1 MTIASIA
8 GALVPIAALLGL
20 GVLLRRVRGF
30 SDPAFWS
37 GAERLAYFVLLPVL
51 LFVNIATVDLA
62 GVPLARMAAAVVV
75 PTLLVTVLL
84 FALHRVVAPS
94 APAFTSVL
102 QGSVRF
108 NTYVG
113 VSLAISISPGEGAA
127 LAGVVGAVLV
137 PLVNI
142 IATLGFE
149 VFLVDKGSLLA
160 LVRKIV
166 LNPLVLACVLGAG
179 AGMLPVEA
187 PEVVLAVLDPLAA
200 AALPVGLL
208 CVGAGLRRIELRT
221 HAVGLRREAH
231 HPARAHARG
240 PRRPGRERARR
251 AHRARV
257 LLDRH
262 GEHVVRAGASAG
274 RGRVPHGGAHRV
286 PDRRVVRDAAAR
298 ADRGRRGAA
307 VTCGER
313 SWMCA

>member
-1 MTIASIA
+1 MTVASIA
-8 GALVPIAALLGL
+8 GALVPIAVLLALGAA
-20 GVLLRRVRGF
+20 LRRVRGF

-51 LFVNIATVDLA
+51 LFVNIATVDLG
-62 GVPLARMAAAVVV
+62 GVPLLRVSAAVVG
-75 PTLLVTVLL
+75 PTLLVAALL

-113 VSLAISISPGEGAA
+113 VSLAISIAPADGAA

-166 LNPLVLACVLGAG
+166 LNPLVLACALGAV
-179 AGMLPVEA
+179 AGLLPVEA
-187 PEVVLAVLDPLAA
+187 PQVVLAVLDPLAA

-208 CVGAGLRRIELRT
+208 CVGAGLTRIELRT
-221 HAVGLRREAH
+221 HAVGVAVASVVKLLVL
-231 HPARAHARG
+231 PALTLTAL
-240 PRRPGRERARR
+240 
-251 AHRARV
+251 V
-257 LLDRH
+257 LL
-262 GEHVVRAGASAG
+262 GVSGPVALVALVFCSIGTASTSYVLA
-274 RGRVPHGGAHRV
+274 RQLGG
-286 PDRRVVRDAAAR
+286 DAPLMAALI
-298 ADRGRRGAA
+298 AFQTVASFLTLPFVLTVGAA
-307 VTCGER
+307 VLL
-313 SWMCA
+313 

>member
-221 HAVGLRREAH
+221 HAVGLAVASVAKLIIL
-231 HPARAHARG
+231 PGLTLAALVVLGVSGPVALIALVFCSIGTASTSYVLARQLGGDASLMAALIAFQTVASFVTL
-240 PRRPGRERARR
+240 PL
-251 AHRARV
+251 V
-257 LLDRH
+257 LT
-262 GEHVVRAGASAG
+262 V
-274 RGRVPHGGAHRV
+274 
-286 PDRRVVRDAAAR
+286 
-298 ADRGRRGAA
+298 GAA
-307 VTCGER
+307 VLL
-313 SWMCA
+313 

>member
-8 GALVPIAALLGL
+8 AALVPIAALLGL

-30 SDPAFWS
+30 SDPVFWS

-84 FALHRVVAPS
+84 FALHRFVAPT

-113 VSLAISISPGEGAA
+113 VSLAISIAPGEGAA

-208 CVGAGLRRIELRT
+208 CVGAGLQRIALRT
-221 HAVGLRREAH
+221 HAVGLAVASVAKLIIL
-231 HPARAHARG
+231 PGLTLVALVGLGVSGPVALIALVFCSIGTASTAYVLARQLGGDASLMAALIAFQTVASFVTL
-240 PRRPGRERARR
+240 PL
-251 AHRARV
+251 V
-257 LLDRH
+257 LS
-262 GEHVVRAGASAG
+262 V
-274 RGRVPHGGAHRV
+274 
-286 PDRRVVRDAAAR
+286 
-298 ADRGRRGAA
+298 GAA
-307 VTCGER
+307 VLL
-313 SWMCA
+313 

>member
-1 MTIASIA
+1 MTVASIA
-8 GALVPIAALLGL
+8 AALVPIAALLAL
-20 GVLLRRVRGF
+20 GAALRRVRGF

-62 GVPLARMAAAVVV
+62 GVPLLRVSAAVVG

-84 FALHRVVAPS
+84 FALHRVVAPT
-94 APAFTSVL
+94 PQAFTSVL

-113 VSLAISISPGEGAA
+113 VSLAISIAPADGAA

-166 LNPLVLACVLGAG
+166 LNPLVLACALGAV
-179 AGMLPVEA
+179 AGLLPVEA

-200 AALPVGLL
+200 AALPVGRTPHAR
-208 CVGAGLRRIELRT
+208 GGRGRGLRRQT
-221 HAVGLRREAH
+221 AGAAGAHAGV
-231 HPARAHARG
+231 ARA
-240 PRRPGRERARR
+240 PGCERAGR
-251 AHRARV
+251 AHRTRV

-262 GEHVVRAGASAG
+262 GEHLVRPGPSAG
-274 RGRVPHGGAHRV
+274 RGRPAHGRTHRV
-286 PDRRVVRDAAAR
+286 PDRRVVPHAADR
-298 ADRGRRGAA
+298 ADRRGGGAA
-307 VTCGER
+307 VSGDRGACSLR
-313 SWMCA
+313 ST

>member
-1 MTIASIA
+1 
-8 GALVPIAALLGL
+8 
-20 GVLLRRVRGF
+20 
-30 SDPAFWS
+30 
-37 GAERLAYFVLLPVL
+37 
-51 LFVNIATVDLA
+51 
-62 GVPLARMAAAVVV
+62 
-75 PTLLVTVLL
+75 
-84 FALHRVVAPS
+84 
-94 APAFTSVL
+94 
-102 QGSVRF
+102 VRF

-221 HAVGLRREAH
+221 HAVGLAVASVAKLIIL
-231 HPARAHARG
+231 PGLTLAALVVLGVSGPVALIALVFCSIGTASTSYVLARQLGGDASLMAALIAFQTVASFVTL
-240 PRRPGRERARR
+240 PL
-251 AHRARV
+251 V
-257 LLDRH
+257 LT
-262 GEHVVRAGASAG
+262 V
-274 RGRVPHGGAHRV
+274 
-286 PDRRVVRDAAAR
+286 
-298 ADRGRRGAA
+298 GAA
-307 VTCGER
+307 VLL
-313 SWMCA
+313 

>member
-8 GALVPIAALLGL
+8 AALVPIAALLGL
-20 GVLLRRVRGF
+20 GVALRRVRGF
-30 SDPAFWS
+30 GDPAFWS

-75 PTLLVTVLL
+75 PTLLVTVVL
-84 FALHRVVAPS
+84 FALHRVVAPT

-113 VSLAISISPGEGAA
+113 VSLAISIAPGEGAA
-127 LAGVVGAVLV
+127 LAGVVGAILV

-179 AGMLPVEA
+179 AGMLPVEP

-208 CVGAGLRRIELRT
+208 CVGAGLQRIALRT
-221 HAVGLRREAH
+221 HAVGLAVASVAKLIIL
-231 HPARAHARG
+231 PGLTLVALVGLGVSGPVALIALVFCSIGTASTAYVLARQMGGDASLMAALIAFQTVASFVTL
-240 PRRPGRERARR
+240 PL
-251 AHRARV
+251 V
-257 LLDRH
+257 LS
-262 GEHVVRAGASAG
+262 V
-274 RGRVPHGGAHRV
+274 
-286 PDRRVVRDAAAR
+286 
-298 ADRGRRGAA
+298 GAA
-307 VTCGER
+307 VLL
-313 SWMCA
+313 